1 MKQFETVTF
10 QYYNSGTQFS
20 ERSFNLQIGF
30 KPNKMTVKQCFVA
43 ESSGN
48 YVFYIKCP
56 QISIQPIVIGK
67 TNENSNTDNKFN
79 CNFAGNSMLTFN
91 FYDNTHTLYQIDY
104 VGLVIEFSE

>member
-10 QYYNSGTQFS
+10 QYTAANFTTVN
-20 ERSFNLQIGF
+20 FNLQLGF
-30 KPNKMTVKQCFVA
+30 KPNKMTIKQCFVA